1 MTELTLKEADEL
13 LPALCEIAE
22 ISMSAKASYRV
33 GKWFKRIRDE
43 VLEFNEARG
52 KLIHSLGHQVDDSD
66 QWKVDDDKVSAFRDQ
81 INDLAEESVDLTG
94 LQKIDFSDII
104 GINITPASLILL
116 EPIIDGME

>member
-13 LPALCEIAE
+13 LPALCELAAIP
-22 ISMSAKASYRV
+22 MPAKASYRV
-33 GKWFKRIRDE
+33 GKWFKKIQDE
-43 VLEFNEARG
+43 SLAFNEARN
-52 KLIHSLGHQVDDSD
+52 KLIRSLGHQIDDTD
-66 QWKVDDDKVSAFRDQ
+66 QWKVGDDKLPAFRDQ